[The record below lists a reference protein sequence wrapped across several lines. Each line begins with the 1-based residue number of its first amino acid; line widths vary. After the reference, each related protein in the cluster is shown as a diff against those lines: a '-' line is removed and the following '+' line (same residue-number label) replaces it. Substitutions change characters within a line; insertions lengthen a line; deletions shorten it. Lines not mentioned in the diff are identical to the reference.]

1 MKINNLDKE
10 LILYVDDE
18 KEHLDSFNILFRKEY
33 DVKVA
38 ESAELGMQIMKE
50 QEVKLVITDQR
61 MPKMQGVEFLEKIAS
76 LYPDVPRVILTGYS
90 DEEAIIA
97 AINKGRV
104 FRYITKPWK
113 KEELKDTINFA
124 LESYRLK
131 IENQELIENLKK
143 INNELDEFVYR
154 ASHDLRAPLASVLGL
169 INLAKKETDIK
180 VIQEYISLKER
191 SVLKLDALIK
201 DIVEFSKN
209 AHLEIRNEKVN
220 LEALIN
226 NSLDLHRFFE
236 HSQQVTKNIKVNGA
250 SEFHSDEFR
259 VEIILNNLISNAIRY
274 ADLEKE
280 SPTINID
287 IQTDKKSCVISIYD
301 NGIGIENEHLDKI
314 FEMFHRGIDQ
324 NTGSGLGLFIVK
336 ETVEKLKGKIDVQS
350 KPGDGTKFIVKIPN
364 LVH

>member
-18 KEHLDSFNILFRKEY
+18 KEHLDSFNILFRKDY

-50 QEVKLVITDQR
+50 NEVKLVITDQR
-61 MPKMQGVEFLEKIAS
+61 MPKMQGVEFLEKIAA

-124 LESYRLK
+124 LESYHLK
-131 IENQELIENLKK
+131 IENQELIESLRK

-169 INLAKKETDIK
+169 INLAKKETDVK

-209 AHLEIRNEKVN
+209 AHLELRNEKIDFADIV
-220 LEALIN
+220 N
-226 NSLDLHRFFE
+226 NSIDLHRFFE
-236 HSQQVTKNIKVNGA
+236 NSQQVAKTFELNGDE
-250 SEFHSDEFR
+250 EFYSDEFR
-259 VEIILNNLISNAIRY
+259 IEIILNNLISNAIRY
-274 ADLEKE
+274 TDLEK
-280 SPTINID
+280 SDPTINIK
-287 IQTDKKSCVISIYD
+287 ITIGKKDCVISIFD
-301 NGIGIENEHLDKI
+301 NGIGIENEQLDKI

-336 ETVEKLKGKIDVQS
+336 ETVERLQGEIDVS
-350 KPGDGTKFIVKIPN
+350 SEPGAGTTFTVTIPN
-364 LVH
+364 LYH